1 MSKRQHNRHTKR
13 LETVFVT
20 GTERYSGITSDV
32 SDGGLFIR
40 TRNPFAPGSILD
52 IEIYLPDGKTSKLKG
67 RVKNAIK
74 TQITALKNGMGIEL
88 IEKDSNYINFIKT
101 ISGENGSSTPTTH
114 QTSGTKFS
122 ILPCRN
128 CGAKNRVKEDS
139 AQLVP
144 KCGKCGHPLILQEK
158 TSDQPEYLMLDCA
171 NCRAKNKVAR
181 EKLSLNPRC
190 GKCGTSLR
198 AEDIV

>member
-1 MSKRQHNRHTKR
+1 MMSKRQFNRHRKR
-13 LETVFVT
+13 LETIFT
-20 GTERYSGITSDV
+20 PGTERYSGITSDV
-32 SDGGLFIR
+32 SGGGLFIR

-67 RVKNAIK
+67 RVKRAIK
-74 TQITALKNGMGIEL
+74 TQIAAIKNGMGIEL
-88 IEKDSNYINFIKT
+88 LEKDSNYINF
-101 ISGENGSSTPTTH
+101 
-114 QTSGTKFS
+114 
-122 ILPCRN
+122 
-128 CGAKNRVKEDS
+128 VKEIKDS
-139 AQLVP
+139 ENRATASNA
-144 KCGKCGHPLILQEK
+144 GKSHEPLPAHLIIA
-158 TSDQPEYLMLDCA
+158 CA